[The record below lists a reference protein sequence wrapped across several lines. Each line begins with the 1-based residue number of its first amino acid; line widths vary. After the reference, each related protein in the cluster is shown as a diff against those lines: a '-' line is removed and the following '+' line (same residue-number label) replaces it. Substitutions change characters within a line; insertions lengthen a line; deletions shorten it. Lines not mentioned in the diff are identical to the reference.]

1 MCKLLNFA
9 FEQSA
14 QMLEVFSLRGRV
26 WKPAAGI
33 FCHSATAALK
43 GAEWATSPGSE
54 MVFGFI
60 TGVLEMAEVR
70 AACSKAPL
78 HTAG

>member
-1 MCKLLNFA
+1 M
-9 FEQSA
+9 
-14 QMLEVFSLRGRV
+14 
-26 WKPAAGI
+26 AAGI
-33 FCHSATAALK
+33 FCHSATPALK
-43 GAEWATSPGSE
+43 GAEWATSPGSK